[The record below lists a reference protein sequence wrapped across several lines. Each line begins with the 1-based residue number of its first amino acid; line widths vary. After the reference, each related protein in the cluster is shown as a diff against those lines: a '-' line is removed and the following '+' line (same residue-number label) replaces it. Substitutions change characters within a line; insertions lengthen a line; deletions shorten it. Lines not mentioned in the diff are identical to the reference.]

1 MSEFT
6 NNKDTR
12 VNMLVGLTQQL
23 IRGVRGIDLRDKYRL
38 LFKSLVPADIITAVD
53 ALYKM
58 DIPLDELKTGINKM
72 LNLFQLRILEYPG
85 LKPEKGS
92 FLWYL
97 NKNNEELKKK
107 LAALRPRNTALN
119 KDPENKDLRAEMLA
133 GFREVEKFIPLYE
146 IKENVLFPALER
158 VWTDYRCVQVM
169 WSYHDDIRRDLQGLI
184 NEMEKEPFDIK
195 AFNKF
200 LGNIYYNMHTIVFR
214 DDRILTPVMLET
226 FPAEELNRLLEE
238 SLELE
243 FPYVKPEEKRK
254 EQPASLNSEKREQK
268 LIDLGTGQVTP
279 EQIALMFNHLP
290 VDITYVDENDEVRYF
305 SSPKRRIFTRSVA
318 IIGRKVQNCHPPD
331 SVHIVQKIVEAFRK
345 GKKDEASFWIQTKN
359 DYLLIRYFAVRD
371 PEGKYRGV
379 LEVTQEIGEIRK
391 IEGEKR
397 LLDWGEEG

>member
-58 DIPLDELKTGINKM
+58 DIPLEELKTGINKM

-184 NEMEKEPFDIK
+184 NEMEKNPFDIK

-397 LLDWGEEG
+397 LLDWEEEG

>member
-184 NEMEKEPFDIK
+184 NEMEKNPFDIK

-397 LLDWGEEG
+397 LLDWEEEG